1 MAKGVLI
8 VDDALFMRVTLR
20 RILEQ
25 AGIAVAGEAVNGEE
39 AVRMYTE
46 VSPSAVL
53 LDITMP
59 VMDGL
64 EAARQILARD
74 PHAMIVMCTALGQQ
88 DILKEAVTIGVRDYI
103 VKPFQPDRV
112 VESIRN
118 VMQVTG

>member
-25 AGIAVAGEAVNGEE
+25 AGITVVGEAVNGEE
-39 AVRMYTE
+39 AVRMYRE
-46 VSPSAVL
+46 MSPDVVL

-64 EAARQILARD
+64 EAARQILADD
-74 PHAMIVMCTALGQQ
+74 PKASIVMCTALGQQ
-88 DILKEAVTIGVRDYI
+88 DILKEAVMLGVRDYI

-112 VESIRN
+112 IESIRN
-118 VMQVTG
+118 VLQVSG